1 MASKLGGAQTPL
13 WGSGRSP
20 RASRTYA
27 ALESGLYA
35 NGNSQSNRSRSN
47 PTALSPRHPGAERG
61 VGGVLGTPP
70 TYAPLLRGGEPA
82 LATRW
87 NDDEAPAPWLRS
99 APHVGGDRRTTG
111 RLTAIR
117 CDRMPQGVYKVN
129 VAVTLATNTLA
140 VKGSIPD
147 GRIPPWGGQYSE
159 LLRVRAYT
167 ACRCVRTYTDD
178 DTVPRDSRSAPNLNL
193 REEGRRISQGSGAD
207 HGGRRVLSRH
217 FAHQTVSALRGAGAV
232 AHPSRRSISSGDAR
246 SAGEREAQV
255 SHQAARPSKIRSLA
269 GMPVT
274 ASIFLAVPGDGR
286 FWPLRSR
293 STCTRLTPT
302 RSASC
307 SSVTTFSAIHVSSNP
322 MDQMY
327 AGRT

>member
-1 MASKLGGAQTPL
+1 MASKLGGDLTPL
-13 WGSGRSP
+13 GGSDRSQIAP
-20 RASRTYA
+20 CAYA
-27 ALESGLYA
+27 APESSLHTDR
-35 NGNSQSNRSRSN
+35 NSQSNRSRSN
-47 PTALSPRHPGAERG
+47 PTAPSPRHPGAERG
-61 VGGVLGTPP
+61 VGGVLGSPP

-87 NDDEAPAPWLRS
+87 NDVEAPAPWLRS

-111 RLTAIR
+111 RLTAI
-117 CDRMPQGVYKVN
+117 
-129 VAVTLATNTLA
+129 ATNTLA
-140 VKGSIPD
+140 VKGSTPE

-232 AHPSRRSISSGDAR
+232 AHPSRRGISSGDAR
-246 SAGEREAQV
+246 PTGKREAQV
-255 SHQAARPSKIRSLA
+255 GHLGGLRPAEVVQGQVWICGDNLGPRRPRNRLPHLPHPNIDRLHVQSAGELMGAAP
-269 GMPVT
+269 
-274 ASIFLAVPGDGR
+274 FLDEKLCR
-286 FWPLRSR
+286 
-293 STCTRLTPT
+293 
-302 RSASC
+302 
-307 SSVTTFSAIHVSSNP
+307 
-322 MDQMY
+322 
-327 AGRT
+327 